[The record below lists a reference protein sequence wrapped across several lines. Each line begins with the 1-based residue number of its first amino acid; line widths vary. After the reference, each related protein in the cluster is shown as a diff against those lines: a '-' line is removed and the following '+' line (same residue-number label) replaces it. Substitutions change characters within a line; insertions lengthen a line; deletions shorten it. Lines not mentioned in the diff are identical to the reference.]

1 MIRRGPFVEGDLV
14 QLTDPKGRLHTIV
27 LEHGGRFHTHKGAI
41 AHDDLIG
48 VDEGSVVF
56 TDLAVGYLALRPLMS
71 DFVLSMPRGAAI
83 IYPKDASE
91 ILFRGDIRPG
101 HTVVEAGVGSGALSL
116 WLLQALGAS
125 GKLISIE
132 RREEFAEIARANVE
146 SFYHGAPDC
155 PWDIQL
161 GDLNDVLPEYPDGSV
176 DRIVLDMLTPW
187 ECLDASLKALVSGGV
202 IVVYVATVTQL
213 SRVMEAMRESGRLTT
228 PQATES
234 MVRNW
239 HVEGLAVRPDHRGV
253 GHTGFLAWARK
264 LAPGAVMPEREGRK
278 VKPVYA
284 EEDIEAWTPGA
295 VGARVETEKKVRDLA
310 KESAK
315 RARKA
320 ADPKAN

>member
-1 MIRRGPFVEGDLV
+1 MIRRGPFGEGDLV

-27 LEHGGRFHTHKGAI
+27 LEHGGRFHTHRGAI
-41 AHDDLIG
+41 AHDDVIG
-48 VDEGSVVF
+48 LDEGSVVS
-56 TDLAVGYLALRPLMS
+56 TDLSVCYLALRPLMS

-284 EEDIEAWTPGA
+284 AEDIEAWTPGA

-320 ADPKAN
+320 ADPKAK

>member
-1 MIRRGPFVEGDLV
+1 
-14 QLTDPKGRLHTIV
+14 
-27 LEHGGRFHTHKGAI
+27 
-41 AHDDLIG
+41 
-48 VDEGSVVF
+48 
-56 TDLAVGYLALRPLMS
+56 MS

-116 WLLQALGAS
+116 WLLQALGPT

-132 RREEFAEIARANVE
+132 RREEFAQIARANVE
-146 SFYHGAPDC
+146 SFYHGAPEC
-155 PWDIQL
+155 AWDIEL
-161 GDLNDVLPEYPDGSV
+161 GDLNDVLPQQPPGSV

-187 ECLDASLKALVSGGV
+187 ECLDASLDALVSGGV

-213 SRVMEAMRESGRLTT
+213 SRVMEAMRQSKRLTP

-253 GHTGFLAWARK
+253 GHTGFLTWARK
-264 LAPGAVMPEREGRK
+264 LAPEAIMPEREGRK
-278 VKPVYA
+278 VKPEYA
-284 EEDIEAWTPGA
+284 AEDVEAWTPGA
-295 VGARVETEKKVRDLA
+295 VGARVETDKKVKELA
-310 KESAK
+310 KESTK

-320 ADPKAN
+320 AGPEAK